1 MEQANKRQ
9 LPHNLDAERA
19 VLGCM
24 LSSPAALVR
33 GADMLTAEDFYSAAH
48 REIFEAMTRLME
60 NSSNVDLLMV
70 CEELERVHM
79 LDAVGSVE
87 YVSDLPRSVPSTV
100 NLDTYIAIVETKS
113 MLRALAQTG
122 NIIATKA
129 LEASDDAQEIVED
142 AEKRIFEVSMRRQS
156 DRLRHIK
163 DLVLETYTKMGD
175 SARFK
180 GGLSGVPTGFY
191 LLDRMTFGLQPSDLV
206 IVAGRPSM
214 GKTSFAMNIAQFAA
228 TNQRSVV
235 VFSLEMSRE
244 QLVRRLLC
252 AQAGV
257 DMDKVRTG
265 TIDEDEYMRLAQ
277 AMTQLADS
285 QMYIDDTSGISV
297 AEMRSKCRKL
307 KLEKGLDLVLIDYLQ
322 LMSGPQHVENRQQE
336 IAVITR
342 SIKGMARELDVPVI
356 LLSQLSRAPESR
368 ADKRPM
374 LADLRE
380 SGAIEQDADV
390 VVLLYRKAFYE
401 EDADNIAEAIVA
413 KHRNGKTGTIR
424 LAWQGEHTRFVNL
437 DESHGG

>member
-1 MEQANKRQ
+1 MEQGNTRQ
-9 LPHNLDAERA
+9 PPHNLDAERA

-24 LSSPAALVR
+24 LTSQNALMR
-33 GADMLTAEDFYSAAH
+33 AADMLSAADFYSAAH
-48 REIFEAMTRLME
+48 REIFEAVLRILE
-60 NSSNVDLLMV
+60 NSANVDLLMV
-70 CEELERVHM
+70 CDELERVGM

-87 YVSDLPRSVPSTV
+87 YVSDLPRLVPSTA

-122 NIIATKA
+122 GAITAKA
-129 LEASDDAQEIVED
+129 LEATENAEAIVEE

-156 DRLRHIK
+156 DRLSHIR
-163 DLVLETYTKMGD
+163 DIVLETYTRMGD

-191 LLDRMTFGLQPSDLV
+191 LLDRMTFGLQPSDLI

-214 GKTSFAMNIAQFAA
+214 GKTSFAMNIAEFAA
-228 TNQRSVV
+228 MNRRCVA

-252 AQAGV
+252 SQAAV

-265 TIDEDEYMRLAQ
+265 SIDENDYMRLAQ
-277 AMTQLADS
+277 TMTQLAGA
-285 QMYIDDTSGISV
+285 QMYIDDTSDISV
-297 AEMRSKCRKL
+297 GEMRSKCRKL
-307 KLEKGLDLVLIDYLQ
+307 KLEQGLDLVLIDYLQ
-322 LMSGPQHVENRQQE
+322 LMSGPRHAENRQQE
-336 IAVITR
+336 VAAITR
-342 SIKGMARELDVPVI
+342 SIKGMARELDVPVL

-374 LADLRE
+374 LSDLRE

>member
-1 MEQANKRQ
+1 MDQANRKQ

-24 LSSPAALVR
+24 LSTQAALAR
-33 GADMLTAEDFYSAAH
+33 STDTLTADDFYSAAH
-48 REIFEAMTRLME
+48 REIFSAIVRLTE
-60 NSSNVDLLMV
+60 RSPNVDLLMV
-70 CEELERVHM
+70 CEELERTGM
-79 LDAVGSVE
+79 LEAVGSVE
-87 YVSDLPRSVPSTV
+87 YVSDLPRTVPSTA

-113 MLRALAQTG
+113 MLRALVQAG
-122 NIIATKA
+122 NLISNKA
-129 LEASDDAQEIVED
+129 LGAAEDAQEIVEE
-142 AEKRIFEVSMRRQS
+142 AEKRIFEIAMRRQS
-156 DRLRHIK
+156 DRLMHIR
-163 DLVLETYTKMGD
+163 DLVLETYTKMGE

-214 GKTSFAMNIAQFAA
+214 GKTSFAMNVAQFAA
-228 TNQRSVV
+228 TNQRSVA

-244 QLVRRLLC
+244 QLVKRLLC

-265 TIDEDEYMRLAQ
+265 SIDEEEYLRLAD
-277 AMTQLADS
+277 AMNKLAAADLF
-285 QMYIDDTSGISV
+285 IDDTSGISV
-297 AEMRSKCRKL
+297 AEIRSKCRRL
-307 KLEKGLDLVLIDYLQ
+307 KLEHGLDLVLIDYLQ
-322 LMSGPQHVENRQQE
+322 LMSGSQRAENRQQE
-336 IAVITR
+336 VAGITR
-342 SIKGMARELDVPVI
+342 AIKGVARELDVPVI
-356 LLSQLSRAPESR
+356 LISQLSRAPESR

-380 SGAIEQDADV
+380 SGAIEQDADL

-437 DESHGG
+437 DESHAG

>member
-1 MEQANKRQ
+1 MDQANRKQ

-24 LSSPAALVR
+24 LSTQAALAR
-33 GADMLTAEDFYSAAH
+33 STDTLTADDFYSAAH
-48 REIFEAMTRLME
+48 REIFSAIVRLTE
-60 NSSNVDLLMV
+60 RSPNVDLLMV
-70 CEELERVHM
+70 CEELERTGM
-79 LDAVGSVE
+79 LEAVGSVE
-87 YVSDLPRSVPSTV
+87 YVSDLPRTVPSTA

-113 MLRALAQTG
+113 MLRALVQAG
-122 NIIATKA
+122 NLISNKA
-129 LEASDDAQEIVED
+129 LGAAEDAQEIVEE
-142 AEKRIFEVSMRRQS
+142 AEKRIFEIAMRRQS
-156 DRLRHIK
+156 DRLMHIR
-163 DLVLETYTKMGD
+163 DLVLETYTKMGE

-214 GKTSFAMNIAQFAA
+214 GKTSFAMNVAQFAA
-228 TNQRSVV
+228 TNQRSVA
-235 VFSLEMSRE
+235 VFSIEMSRE
-244 QLVRRLLC
+244 QLVKRLLC

-265 TIDEDEYMRLAQ
+265 SIDEEEYLRLAD
-277 AMTQLADS
+277 AMNKLAAADLF
-285 QMYIDDTSGISV
+285 IDDTSGISV
-297 AEMRSKCRKL
+297 AEIRSKCRRL
-307 KLEKGLDLVLIDYLQ
+307 KLEHGLDLVLIDYLQ
-322 LMSGPQHVENRQQE
+322 LMSGSQRAENRQQE
-336 IAVITR
+336 VAGITR
-342 SIKGMARELDVPVI
+342 AIKGVARELDVPVI
-356 LLSQLSRAPESR
+356 LISQLSRAPESR

-380 SGAIEQDADV
+380 SGAIEQDADL

-437 DESHGG
+437 DESHAG

>member
-1 MEQANKRQ
+1 MDQANRKQ

-24 LSSPAALVR
+24 LSTQAALAR
-33 GADMLTAEDFYSAAH
+33 STDTLTADDFYSAAH
-48 REIFEAMTRLME
+48 REIFSAIVSLTER
-60 NSSNVDLLMV
+60 SPNVDLLMV
-70 CEELERVHM
+70 CEELERTGM
-79 LDAVGSVE
+79 LEAVGSVE
-87 YVSDLPRSVPSTV
+87 YVSDLPRTVPSTA

-113 MLRALAQTG
+113 MLRALVQAG
-122 NIIATKA
+122 NLISNKA
-129 LEASDDAQEIVED
+129 LGAAEDAQEIVEE
-142 AEKRIFEVSMRRQS
+142 AEKRIFEIAMRRQS
-156 DRLRHIK
+156 DRLMHIR
-163 DLVLETYTKMGD
+163 DLVLETYTKMGE

-214 GKTSFAMNIAQFAA
+214 GKTSFAMNVAQFAA
-228 TNQRSVV
+228 TNQRSVA

-244 QLVRRLLC
+244 QLVKRLLC

-265 TIDEDEYMRLAQ
+265 SIDEEEYLRLAD
-277 AMTQLADS
+277 AMNKLAAADLF
-285 QMYIDDTSGISV
+285 IDDTSGISV
-297 AEMRSKCRKL
+297 AEIRSKCRRL
-307 KLEKGLDLVLIDYLQ
+307 KLEHGLDLVLIDYLQ
-322 LMSGPQHVENRQQE
+322 LMSGSQRAENRQQE
-336 IAVITR
+336 VAGITR
-342 SIKGMARELDVPVI
+342 AIKGVARELDVPVI
-356 LLSQLSRAPESR
+356 LISQLSRAPESR

-380 SGAIEQDADV
+380 SGAIEQDADL

-437 DESHGG
+437 DESHAG

>member
-1 MEQANKRQ
+1 MDQANRKQ

-24 LSSPAALVR
+24 LSTQAALAR
-33 GADMLTAEDFYSAAH
+33 STDTLTADDFYSAAH
-48 REIFEAMTRLME
+48 REIFSAIVRLTE
-60 NSSNVDLLMV
+60 RSPNVDLLMV
-70 CEELERVHM
+70 CEELERTGM
-79 LDAVGSVE
+79 LEAVGSVE
-87 YVSDLPRSVPSTV
+87 YVSDLPRTVPSTA

-113 MLRALAQTG
+113 MLRALVQAG
-122 NIIATKA
+122 NLISNKA
-129 LEASDDAQEIVED
+129 LGAAEDAQEIVEE
-142 AEKRIFEVSMRRQS
+142 AEKRIFEIAMRRQS
-156 DRLRHIK
+156 DRLVHIR
-163 DLVLETYTKMGD
+163 DLVLETYTKMGE

-214 GKTSFAMNIAQFAA
+214 GKTSFAMNVAQFAA
-228 TNQRSVV
+228 TNQRSVA

-244 QLVRRLLC
+244 QLVKRLLC

-265 TIDEDEYMRLAQ
+265 SIDEEEYLRLAD
-277 AMTQLADS
+277 AMNKLAAADLF
-285 QMYIDDTSGISV
+285 IDDTSGISV
-297 AEMRSKCRKL
+297 AEIRSKCRRL
-307 KLEKGLDLVLIDYLQ
+307 KLEHGLDLVLIDYLQ
-322 LMSGPQHVENRQQE
+322 LMSGSQRVENRQQE
-336 IAVITR
+336 VAGITR
-342 SIKGMARELDVPVI
+342 AIKGVARELDVPVI
-356 LLSQLSRAPESR
+356 LISQLSRAPESR

-380 SGAIEQDADV
+380 SGAIEQDADL

-437 DESHGG
+437 DESHAG

>member
-1 MEQANKRQ
+1 MDQANRKQ

-24 LSSPAALVR
+24 LSTQAALAR
-33 GADMLTAEDFYSAAH
+33 STDTLTADDFYSAAH
-48 REIFEAMTRLME
+48 REIFSAIVRLTE
-60 NSSNVDLLMV
+60 RSPNVDLLMV
-70 CEELERVHM
+70 CEELERTGM
-79 LDAVGSVE
+79 LEAVGSVE
-87 YVSDLPRSVPSTV
+87 YVSDLPRTVPSTA

-113 MLRALAQTG
+113 MLRALVQAG
-122 NIIATKA
+122 NLISNKA
-129 LEASDDAQEIVED
+129 LGAAEDAQEIVEE
-142 AEKRIFEVSMRRQS
+142 AEKRIFEIAMRRQS
-156 DRLRHIK
+156 DRLVHIR
-163 DLVLETYTKMGD
+163 DLVLETYTKMGE

-214 GKTSFAMNIAQFAA
+214 GKTSFAMNVAQFAA
-228 TNQRSVV
+228 TNQRSVA

-244 QLVRRLLC
+244 QLVKRLLC

-265 TIDEDEYMRLAQ
+265 SIDEEEYLRLAD
-277 AMTQLADS
+277 AMNKLAAADLF
-285 QMYIDDTSGISV
+285 IDDTSGISV
-297 AEMRSKCRKL
+297 AEIRSKCRRL
-307 KLEKGLDLVLIDYLQ
+307 KLEHGLDLVLIDYLQ
-322 LMSGPQHVENRQQE
+322 LMSGSQRAENRQQE
-336 IAVITR
+336 VAGITR
-342 SIKGMARELDVPVI
+342 AIKGVARELDVPVI
-356 LLSQLSRAPESR
+356 LISQLSRAPESR

-380 SGAIEQDADV
+380 SGAIEQDADL

-437 DESHGG
+437 DESHAG

>member
-1 MEQANKRQ
+1 MDQANRKQ

-24 LSSPAALVR
+24 LSTQAALAR
-33 GADMLTAEDFYSAAH
+33 STDTLTADDFYSAAH
-48 REIFEAMTRLME
+48 REIFSAIVRLTE
-60 NSSNVDLLMV
+60 RSPNVDLLMA
-70 CEELERVHM
+70 CEELERTGM
-79 LDAVGSVE
+79 LEAVGSVE
-87 YVSDLPRSVPSTV
+87 YVSDLPRTVPSTA

-113 MLRALAQTG
+113 MLRALVQAG
-122 NIIATKA
+122 NLISNKA
-129 LEASDDAQEIVED
+129 LGAAEDAQEIVEE
-142 AEKRIFEVSMRRQS
+142 AEKRIFEIAMRRQS
-156 DRLRHIK
+156 DRLVHIR
-163 DLVLETYTKMGD
+163 DLVLETYTKMGE

-214 GKTSFAMNIAQFAA
+214 GKTSFAMNVAQFAA
-228 TNQRSVV
+228 TNQRSVA

-244 QLVRRLLC
+244 QLVKRLLC

-265 TIDEDEYMRLAQ
+265 SIDEEEYLRLAD
-277 AMTQLADS
+277 AMNKLAAADLF
-285 QMYIDDTSGISV
+285 IDDTSGISV
-297 AEMRSKCRKL
+297 AEIRSKCRRL
-307 KLEKGLDLVLIDYLQ
+307 KLEHGLDLVLIDYLQ
-322 LMSGPQHVENRQQE
+322 LMSGSQRAENRQQE
-336 IAVITR
+336 VAGITR
-342 SIKGMARELDVPVI
+342 AIKGVARELDVPVI
-356 LLSQLSRAPESR
+356 LISQLSRAPESR

-380 SGAIEQDADV
+380 SGAIEQDADL

-437 DESHGG
+437 DESHAG

>member
-122 NIIATKA
+122 NIIATRA

-180 GGLSGVPTGFY
+180 GGLSGVPTGFF

>member
-1 MEQANKRQ
+1 MDQANRKQ

-24 LSSPAALVR
+24 LSTQAALAR
-33 GADMLTAEDFYSAAH
+33 STDTLTADDFYSAAH
-48 REIFEAMTRLME
+48 REIFSAIVSLTER
-60 NSSNVDLLMV
+60 SPNVDLLMV
-70 CEELERVHM
+70 CEELERTGM
-79 LDAVGSVE
+79 LEAVGSVE
-87 YVSDLPRSVPSTV
+87 YVSDLPRTVPSTA

-113 MLRALAQTG
+113 MLRALVQAG
-122 NIIATKA
+122 NLISNKA
-129 LEASDDAQEIVED
+129 LGAAEDAQEIVEE
-142 AEKRIFEVSMRRQS
+142 AEKRIFEIAMRRQS
-156 DRLRHIK
+156 DRLVHIR
-163 DLVLETYTKMGD
+163 DLVLETYTKMGE

-214 GKTSFAMNIAQFAA
+214 GKTSFAMNVAQFAA
-228 TNQRSVV
+228 TNQRSVA
-235 VFSLEMSRE
+235 VFSIEMSRE
-244 QLVRRLLC
+244 QLVKRLLC

-265 TIDEDEYMRLAQ
+265 SIDEEEYLRLAD
-277 AMTQLADS
+277 AMNKLAAADLF
-285 QMYIDDTSGISV
+285 IDDTSGISV
-297 AEMRSKCRKL
+297 AEIRSKCRRL
-307 KLEKGLDLVLIDYLQ
+307 KLEHGLDLVLIDYLQ
-322 LMSGPQHVENRQQE
+322 LMSGSQRVENRQQE
-336 IAVITR
+336 VAGITR
-342 SIKGMARELDVPVI
+342 AIKGVARELDVPVI
-356 LLSQLSRAPESR
+356 LISQLSRAPESR

-374 LADLRE
+374 LSDLRE
-380 SGAIEQDADV
+380 SGAIEQDADL

-437 DESHGG
+437 DESHAG

>member
-1 MEQANKRQ
+1 MDQANRKQ

-24 LSSPAALVR
+24 LSTQAALAR
-33 GADMLTAEDFYSAAH
+33 STDTLTADDFYSAAH
-48 REIFEAMTRLME
+48 REIFSAIVRLTE
-60 NSSNVDLLMV
+60 RSPNVDLLMA
-70 CEELERVHM
+70 CEELERTGM
-79 LDAVGSVE
+79 LEAVGSVE
-87 YVSDLPRSVPSTV
+87 YVSDLPRTVPSTA

-113 MLRALAQTG
+113 MLRALVQAG
-122 NIIATKA
+122 NLISNKA
-129 LEASDDAQEIVED
+129 LGAAEDAQEIVEE
-142 AEKRIFEVSMRRQS
+142 AEKRIFEIAMRRQS
-156 DRLRHIK
+156 DRLMHIR
-163 DLVLETYTKMGD
+163 DLVLETYTKMGE

-214 GKTSFAMNIAQFAA
+214 GKTSFAMNVAQFAA
-228 TNQRSVV
+228 TNQRSVA

-244 QLVRRLLC
+244 QLVKRLLC

-265 TIDEDEYMRLAQ
+265 SIDEEEYLRLAD
-277 AMTQLADS
+277 AMNKLAAADLF
-285 QMYIDDTSGISV
+285 IDDTSGISV
-297 AEMRSKCRKL
+297 AEIRSKCRRL
-307 KLEKGLDLVLIDYLQ
+307 KLEHGLDLVLIDYLQ
-322 LMSGPQHVENRQQE
+322 LMSGSQRAENRQQE
-336 IAVITR
+336 VAGITR
-342 SIKGMARELDVPVI
+342 AIKGVARELDVPVI
-356 LLSQLSRAPESR
+356 LISQLSRAPESR

-380 SGAIEQDADV
+380 SGAIEQDADL

-437 DESHGG
+437 DESHAG